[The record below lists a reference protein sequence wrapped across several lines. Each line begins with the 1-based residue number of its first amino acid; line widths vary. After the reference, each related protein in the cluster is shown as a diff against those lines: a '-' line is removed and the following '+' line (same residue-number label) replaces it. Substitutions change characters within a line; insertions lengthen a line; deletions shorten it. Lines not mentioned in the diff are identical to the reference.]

1 MGAAGGEK
9 RGREPRQPCPA
20 CQTVRSVAAPEVYS
34 GVSQT
39 RSLAWLLE
47 LYEYQVSDLVAG
59 REPRGGER
67 SVREL
72 RGRLWQADWPA
83 PLRRRLIRTDHQYRT
98 WQATRR
104 QLPQAQSLEAQPA
117 QPPAGK
123 QSGSVPTLTRNAQE
137 DAAWAE
143 LRQLAWH
150 ADLMAE
156 MHEATQQLRHEPGR
170 PTLRVLYAVTE
181 NAERAARQLPTL
193 FPVPGAHDTL
203 VSLGNSEVVR
213 QLTRTL
219 GDMLLL
225 PGGAAQVWQALD
237 RIEDN
242 PFPPQPGDDVL
253 QAQLSAVRRGS
264 GSPHERWRLEE
275 ALRASAGPQSE
286 LWADPR
292 ERPALREAAQ
302 AIRHWLARRLELAPR
317 HGSGAEAAHPALLAP
332 EPGSALS
339 SAAAGDSLILHL
351 GGPDRVAHWQGLRLT
366 WRSLGPNWQVLVQD
380 ETSPPVRGGQ
390 LALLRPELP
399 ASERQL
405 RLDVGGQQLQLLFS
419 GDYALLRRRADAA
432 QTRRLARLAAVGRAC
447 AVLLLPGTDSGRLR
461 LARALAQRL
470 LGDPRRTG
478 DLPAAEVRDAEGPDA
493 GLPGTAAPHPDHP
506 FSDALTTARRT
517 LRHLHLLLPRFTSAE
532 VAHTARAAQA
542 ELGLPPHYAAQ
553 VRQAAEHAAG
563 ASEVLHDPPST
574 ASAGRDPAPTFLS
587 ASGQFLVFG
596 LDSEPLELR
605 LPGERLL
612 TLRPDHRAE
621 LVAVRPGQPAIPVGD
636 LLVLPLHDLS
646 VVVARE
652 GSQVAVCALATGPL
666 EAGAVGTAAA
676 P

>member
-1 MGAAGGEK
+1 MRIRRPRKATCSGQQKWRGRDNIGPQCTRPALQGTYTLTVSMGAAGGEK
-9 RGREPRQPCPA
+9 RGREPRQTRSA

-123 QSGSVPTLTRNAQE
+123 QPGSVPTLTRNAQE

-156 MHEATQQLRHEPGR
+156 MHDVTQQLRHEPGR

-253 QAQLSAVRRGS
+253 QAQLSAVRRGG
-264 GSPHERWRLEE
+264 GSPHERERLEE

-339 SAAAGDSLILHL
+339 SAAAGRSLILHL

-380 ETSPPVRGGQ
+380 EPR
-390 LALLRPELP
+390 
-399 ASERQL
+399 
-405 RLDVGGQQLQLLFS
+405 
-419 GDYALLRRRADAA
+419 
-432 QTRRLARLAAVGRAC
+432 TR
-447 AVLLLPGTDSGRLR
+447 
-461 LARALAQRL
+461 
-470 LGDPRRTG
+470 
-478 DLPAAEVRDAEGPDA
+478 
-493 GLPGTAAPHPDHP
+493 AAP
-506 FSDALTTARRT
+506 
-517 LRHLHLLLPRFTSAE
+517 
-532 VAHTARAAQA
+532 
-542 ELGLPPHYAAQ
+542 
-553 VRQAAEHAAG
+553 
-563 ASEVLHDPPST
+563 
-574 ASAGRDPAPTFLS
+574 
-587 ASGQFLVFG
+587 
-596 LDSEPLELR
+596 
-605 LPGERLL
+605 
-612 TLRPDHRAE
+612 
-621 LVAVRPGQPAIPVGD
+621 
-636 LLVLPLHDLS
+636 
-646 VVVARE
+646 
-652 GSQVAVCALATGPL
+652 
-666 EAGAVGTAAA
+666 
-676 P
+676 

>member
-1 MGAAGGEK
+1 ML
-9 RGREPRQPCPA
+9 
-20 CQTVRSVAAPEVYS
+20 SVAPPETYS
-34 GVSQT
+34 DSSQT

-47 LYEYQVSDLVAG
+47 LYEYQVGDLLAG

-72 RGRLWQADWPA
+72 RRRLWQTECPA
-83 PLRRRLIRTDHQYRT
+83 PLRRRLLRTDHQYRT
-98 WQATRR
+98 WQAARR
-104 QLPQAQSLEAQPA
+104 SSATPPQLGQPSGS
-117 QPPAGK
+117 QPPGA
-123 QSGSVPTLTRNAQE
+123 VTAWTPPPNAQE
-137 DAAWAE
+137 AAAWAE

-150 ADLMAE
+150 ADLMDE
-156 MHEATQQLRHEPGR
+156 MHDATQQLRQQPGR

-181 NAERAARQLPTL
+181 NAERAARRLTTL
-193 FPVPGAHDTL
+193 FPVPAAHDTL

-237 RIEDN
+237 QVEEN

-253 QAQLSAVRRGS
+253 HARLAAIRQGGGSA
-264 GSPHERWRLEE
+264 HERGRLEE

-302 AIRHWLARRLELAPR
+302 AIRRWLARRLEQSPW
-317 HGSGAEAAHPALLAP
+317 HWPGAVPPAVQAP
-332 EPGSALS
+332 ESAQGHPSAGGSLP
-339 SAAAGDSLILHL
+339 LHL

-399 ASERQL
+399 ASERQV
-405 RLDVGGQQLQLLFS
+405 RLEVGGQQLQLLFS
-419 GDYALLRRRADAA
+419 GDYALLRCRANAA
-432 QTRRLARLAAVGRAC
+432 QTQRLESLAALGRSC
-447 AVLLLPGTDSGRLR
+447 AVLLLPGAQSGRLR
-461 LARALAQRL
+461 LARALTRHL
-470 LGDPRRTG
+470 LGSSAHTG
-478 DLPAAEVRDAEGPDA
+478 HMPSTREWPDA
-493 GLPGTAAPHPDHP
+493 GALPGSTGPKLERS
-506 FSDALTTARRT
+506 FSEDLTIARRT
-517 LRHLHLLLPRFTSAE
+517 LRRLHPLLPQFTPAE
-532 VAHTARAAQA
+532 VAQAARTLQA
-542 ELGLPPHYAAQ
+542 ELGLPLHYAAQ
-553 VRQAAEHAAG
+553 VQQAAEHAAG
-563 ASEVLHDPPST
+563 RAEVLHVPPT
-574 ASAGRDPAPTFLS
+574 GGRAGRDPAPTFLS
-587 ASGQFLVFG
+587 ANGQFLVLG
-596 LDSEPLELR
+596 LDNEPLELR

-612 TLRPDHRAE
+612 TLRLDHRAE
-621 LVAVRPGQPAIPVGD
+621 LVAVRPGQAAIPVDD
-636 LLVLPLHDLS
+636 LLVVPLHDLS
-646 VVVARE
+646 VVVAHE

-666 EAGAVGTAAA
+666 EEGREAHRPA